1 MKYVEF
7 GSNSKKSSCVM
18 LGTMRIS
25 QMSVDEVDTLIK
37 SALEVGINSIDT
49 ADIYGGGRC
58 EELIGEVLQRN
69 PNLRDE
75 IFLQTKCGIHRD
87 GDFTYFDFSRDY
99 ILKAVDESLARL
111 KTDYLDSLLLHR
123 PDALMNPDEIAEA
136 FVELHDSGKVR
147 EFGVSNM
154 NPMQIERL
162 ENVLQFRVVAN
173 QLRLS
178 CAFTPAID
186 AGFNVNMENS
196 ASIMHD
202 GSIFEY
208 CVMNDIIIQAW
219 SVLQHGYFDGVF
231 IGSEKF
237 PELNSK
243 LDEIAKNHGVS
254 KTAIALAWI
263 LRYPARMQVIIGTT
277 KPDRVR
283 DSATSADVELSRREW
298 YEIYISAG
306 NKLP

>member
-25 QMSVDEVDTLIK
+25 QMSVDEVDALIK

-99 ILKAVDESLARL
+99 ILKAVDESLSRL
-111 KTDYLDSLLLHR
+111 KTDHLDSLLLHR
-123 PDALMNPDEIAEA
+123 PDALMDPDEIAEA

-173 QLRLS
+173 QLQLS

-219 SVLQHGYFDGVF
+219 SVLQHGYFEGVF

-243 LDEIAKNHGVS
+243 LDEVAKNHGVS
-254 KTAIALAWI
+254 TTAIALAWI